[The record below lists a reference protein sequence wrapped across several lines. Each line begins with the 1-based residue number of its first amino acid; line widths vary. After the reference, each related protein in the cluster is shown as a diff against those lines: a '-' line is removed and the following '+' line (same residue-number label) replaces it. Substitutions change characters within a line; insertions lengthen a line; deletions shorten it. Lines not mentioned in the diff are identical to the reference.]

1 MFSPFKPK
9 HNPLSVPPQSELSAL
24 QHRAIHTM
32 QAAMTKLPSHY
43 QMLAKGFIPQLT
55 SQLTDDMIY
64 LAVDQIRAFADY
76 IETGDMSN
84 LAPEVQEV
92 ITSGI

>member
-1 MFSPFKPK
+1 
-9 HNPLSVPPQSELSAL
+9 
-24 QHRAIHTM
+24 
-32 QAAMTKLPSHY
+32 
-43 QMLAKGFIPQLT
+43 MLAKGFIPQLT